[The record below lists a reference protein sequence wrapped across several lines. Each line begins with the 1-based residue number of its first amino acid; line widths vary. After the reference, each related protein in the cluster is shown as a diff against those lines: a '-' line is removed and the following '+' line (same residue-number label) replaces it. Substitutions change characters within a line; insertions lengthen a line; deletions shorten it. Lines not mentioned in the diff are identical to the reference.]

1 MTLDGIA
8 VARRIQRIMRAMKM
22 NQKEL
27 ARQLNITQPAV
38 SKYLQGR
45 IPPADVLL
53 QLARM
58 SRVNIEWILTG
69 GSSERHSQVS
79 EPRAEYRASSRL
91 QEKITQLPPQLRDKI
106 EKLIDEIAGY
116 F

>member
-1 MTLDGIA
+1 MVLDGAA

-27 ARQLNITQPAV
+27 ARQLDITQPAV

-58 SRVNIEWILTG
+58 SRVSIEWILTG
-69 GSSERHSQVS
+69 GASDSNSHVS
-79 EPRAEYRASSRL
+79 EPRAEYRSSSRL
-91 QEKITQLPPQLRDKI
+91 QDKIIRLPPPLREKI
-106 EKLIDEIAGY
+106 EKLIDEMIGY